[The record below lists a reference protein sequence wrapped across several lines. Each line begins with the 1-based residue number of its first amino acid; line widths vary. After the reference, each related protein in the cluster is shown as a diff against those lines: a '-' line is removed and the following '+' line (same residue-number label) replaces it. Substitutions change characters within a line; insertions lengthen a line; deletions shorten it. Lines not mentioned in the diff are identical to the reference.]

1 MLVDETALSAGQLNQ
16 DGVKNLTALGNVI
29 QWQKL
34 NYDFLYH
41 TAEFHTDLVCVAVS
55 KITLV
60 HNTDTSV
67 YK

>member
-16 DGVKNLTALGNVI
+16 NGVKNLTALGNVI

-41 TAEFHTDLVCVAVS
+41 TAEFHTDLVCAAVS